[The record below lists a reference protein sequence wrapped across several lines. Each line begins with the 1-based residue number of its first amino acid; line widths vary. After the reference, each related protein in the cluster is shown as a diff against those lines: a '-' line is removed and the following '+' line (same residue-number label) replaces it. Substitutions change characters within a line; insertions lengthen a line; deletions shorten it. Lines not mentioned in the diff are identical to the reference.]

1 MPSPGFRVITSIV
14 RPSRTLVES
23 FADIP
28 VANIGDNMGRLSC
41 LSADIRPYGKKQILG
56 TAITVRGPVGD
67 NLMFHEALDIAEPG
81 DVIVVDGQGDM
92 NHALCGE
99 IMMRYAITRGIAGFV
114 LDGCV
119 RDVEGLAALDFS
131 VYARGVT
138 PKGPYKSGPGEVN
151 VPVVCGGQA
160 VLPGDIVVGDAD
172 GIVIIRPGDA
182 EWVLAKAREHNAM
195 EVKVFKDIAART
207 LNRAWVKKTIEEK
220 GGEIIV

>member
-1 MPSPGFRVITSIV
+1 MPSPGFRVITTV
-14 RPSRTLVES
+14 ARPPRALVDA

-41 LSADIRPYGKKQILG
+41 ISASIRPYGKLRMLG
-56 TAITVRGPVGD
+56 TAITVRSPVGD
-67 NLMFHEALDIAEPG
+67 NLMFHKALDLAEPG

-99 IMMRYAITRGIAGFV
+99 IMMRYAITRGIAGFL
-114 LDGCV
+114 LDGCI
-119 RDVEGLAALDFS
+119 RDIEGLAHLDFP

-160 VLPGDIVVGDAD
+160 ILPGDIIAADAD
-172 GIVIIRPGDA
+172 GIVVIRPEDA
-182 EWVLAKAREHNAM
+182 VWVLSKAKEHNEM
-195 EVKVFKDIAART
+195 EAKTFKDIASNS
-207 LNRAWVKKTIEEK
+207 LNRAWVQKTLIEK
-220 GGEIIV
+220 GCEIK

>member
-1 MPSPGFRVITSIV
+1 MPNPGFRVITEIT
-14 RPSRTLVES
+14 RPARSLVDAFEG
-23 FADIP
+23 IP

-41 LSADIRPYGKKQILG
+41 VCAAIRPYGKPRMLG
-56 TAITVRGPVGD
+56 TALTVRGPVGD
-67 NLMFHEALDIAEPG
+67 NLMFHKALDIAQAG

-99 IMMRYAITRGIAGFV
+99 IMMRYALTRGIAGF
-114 LDGCV
+114 LIDGCV
-119 RDVEGLAALDFS
+119 RDVEGLAALDFP

-160 VLPGDIVVGDAD
+160 VLPGDIIAADGD
-172 GIVIIRPGDA
+172 GIVVIRPADA

-195 EVKVFKDIAART
+195 EVQIFKDIAART
-207 LNRAWVKKTIEEK
+207 FNRAWVGKTLAEK
-220 GGEIIV
+220 GCEIL

>member
-1 MPSPGFRVITSIV
+1 MPNPGFRVITSV
-14 RPSRTLVES
+14 ARPSRTLVES

-41 LSADIRPYGKKQILG
+41 LSAAIKPYGKVRLLG
-56 TAITVRGPVGD
+56 PAITVKAPVGD
-67 NLMFHEALDIAEPG
+67 NLMFHKALDIAEPG

-99 IMMRYAITRGIAGFV
+99 IMMRYAVTRRIAGFV
-114 LDGCV
+114 IDGCI
-119 RDVEGLAALDFS
+119 RDVEGLRLLDFP

-160 VLPGDIVVGDAD
+160 VLPGDIVAADGD
-172 GIVIIRPGDA
+172 GIVIIRPEDA

-195 EVKVFKDIAART
+195 EARTFEDIAAHA
-207 LNRAWVKKTIEEK
+207 LNRAWVQKTLEEK
-220 GGEIIV
+220 GCEIK

>member
-1 MPSPGFRVITSIV
+1 MPSPGFRVITTV
-14 RPSRTLVES
+14 ARPPRALVDA

-41 LSADIRPYGKKQILG
+41 ISASIRPYGKLRMLG
-56 TAITVRGPVGD
+56 TAITVRSPVGD
-67 NLMFHEALDIAEPG
+67 NLMFHKALDLAEPG

-99 IMMRYAITRGIAGFV
+99 IMMRYAITRGIAGFL
-114 LDGCV
+114 LDGCI
-119 RDVEGLAALDFS
+119 RDIEGLAHLDFP

-160 VLPGDIVVGDAD
+160 ILPGDIIAADAD
-172 GIVIIRPGDA
+172 GIVVIRPEDA
-182 EWVLAKAREHNAM
+182 VWVLSKAKEHNEM
-195 EVKVFKDIAART
+195 EAKTFKDIASNS
-207 LNRAWVKKTIEEK
+207 LNSAWVQKTLIEK
-220 GGEIIV
+220 GCEIK